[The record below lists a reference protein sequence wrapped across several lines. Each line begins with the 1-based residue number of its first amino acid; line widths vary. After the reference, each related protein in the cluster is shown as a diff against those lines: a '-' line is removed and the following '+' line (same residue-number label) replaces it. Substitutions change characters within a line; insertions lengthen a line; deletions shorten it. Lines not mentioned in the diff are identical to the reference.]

1 MKIINHFALLL
12 LFGCAVSCTQPE
24 NSISNES
31 IGIIPLPSTYE
42 LKPGTF
48 YITGQSSIGID
59 KSDPE
64 MTALANYFNE
74 EISDATGFSLP
85 VNNSGTIIFQL
96 GEHKELGEEG
106 YQLSISADQLI
117 LSAYKHHGIFNGIQ
131 SVLQLLPPEI
141 KSKTVQADAT
151 WSINCIEVTDKPQFA
166 WRGLMLDVSRHFFTK
181 QEVKKFIDQM
191 AEYKYNVF
199 HWHLTDDQGWR
210 LEVKSLP
217 RLTAIGAWRAP
228 RVGNWWEREP
238 QLPTDS
244 LSYGGYYTTED
255 IREIVE
261 YAQQRY
267 VTIVPE
273 IDIPGHSMAALS
285 AYPEI
290 SCTGGPFHVN
300 VGNTFYTEIENSLC
314 AGNEQTF
321 EVLDSVFAEVARLF
335 PSPYIHIGGDECY
348 KGFWEKCPKCKMRMQ
363 KEHLKNLE
371 ELQSYF
377 VKRVAAMVQKR
388 GKQVIGWDEIL
399 EGGLAPEAIVMSWR
413 GMKGGIEAAKQ
424 GHSVIMTPTDH
435 CYLDFYQGDPTVEPN
450 TYSMLRLQ
458 DCYKYQLIPDSVD
471 ASLIMGGQGNLW
483 TESVPHYRQV
493 EYMIW
498 PRALAISETL
508 WTDARLRNWKF
519 FVNRVEQQFERFD
532 RSGVNYARSIYDPI
546 IYPHWDK
553 EHQLKI
559 AMKTEIEGLSLF
571 YTFDNTIPDIYS
583 NMYTDTLSI
592 PQNASMLRVAA
603 YKGQEQAGR
612 LIDITI
618 DALKKRAAEGEN
630 KKKEIK
636 NKKKKFKKKKKICKT
651 Y

>member
-106 YQLSISADQLI
+106 YQLSISSDQLI

-300 VGNTFYTEIENSLC
+300 VGNTFYTKIENSLC

-348 KGFWEKCPKCKMRMQ
+348 KGFWEKCSKCKMRMQ

-399 EGGLAPEAIVMSWR
+399 EGGLAPETIVMSWR

-553 EHQLKI
+553 ERQLKI

-571 YTFDNTIPDIYS
+571 YTFDNTIPDIHS

-592 PQNASMLRVAA
+592 PKNASMLRVAA

-618 DALKKRAAEGEN
+618 DALKKRAAEGE
-630 KKKEIK
+630 KK
-636 NKKKKFKKKKKICKT
+636 
-651 Y
+651 

>member
-553 EHQLKI
+553 ERQLKI

-583 NMYTDTLSI
+583 NMYTDPLSI

-618 DALKKRAAEGEN
+618 DALKKRAAEGE
-630 KKKEIK
+630 KK
-636 NKKKKFKKKKKICKT
+636 
-651 Y
+651 

>member
-1 MKIINHFALLL
+1 MKKHHLLGVIL
-12 LFGCAVSCTQPE
+12 LCSGLFSCSSGVIQQANYE
-24 NSISNES
+24 V
-31 IGIIPLPSTYE
+31 IPLPQEIKITTGNFVLNDRTSIVYPKDNKE
-42 LKPGTF
+42 MQQNANLLAEYIHQMSGKKLKVTDEPVTSNAIILATGLNADNAEAYQLKVTQDNVTITGTSEAGTF
-48 YITGQSSIGID
+48 YGIQTLR
-59 KSDPE
+59 K
-64 MTALANYFNE
+64 
-74 EISDATGFSLP
+74 SLP
-85 VNNSGTIIFQL
+85 ITNKGD
-96 GEHKELGEEG
+96 
-106 YQLSISADQLI
+106 IS
-117 LSAYKHHGIFNGIQ
+117 
-131 SVLQLLPPEI
+131 LPAAEI
-141 KSKTVQADAT
+141 NDYPRFSY
-151 WSINCIEVTDKPQFA
+151 
-166 WRGLMLDVSRHFFTK
+166 RGVHLDVSRHFFPADS
-181 QEVKKFIDQM
+181 VKHFIDMM
-191 AEYKYNVF
+191 ALHNINRL

-217 RLTAIGAWRAP
+217 KLTAIGAWRAP

-300 VGNTFYTEIENSLC
+300 VGNTFYTKIENSLC

-348 KGFWEKCPKCKMRMQ
+348 KGFWEKCPKCKIRMQ

-553 EHQLKI
+553 ERQLKI

-592 PQNASMLRVAA
+592 PKNASMLRVAA

-618 DALKKRAAEGEN
+618 DALKKRAAEGE
-630 KKKEIK
+630 KK
-636 NKKKKFKKKKKICKT
+636 
-651 Y
+651 

>member
-106 YQLSISADQLI
+106 YQLSISSDQLI

-553 EHQLKI
+553 EHQLNI

-592 PQNASMLRVAA
+592 PKNASMLRVAA
-603 YKGQEQAGR
+603 YKRQEQAGR

-618 DALKKRAAEGEN
+618 DALKKRAAEGE
-630 KKKEIK
+630 KK
-636 NKKKKFKKKKKICKT
+636 
-651 Y
+651 

>member
-106 YQLSISADQLI
+106 YQLSISSDQLI

-300 VGNTFYTEIENSLC
+300 VGNTFYTKIENSLC

-348 KGFWEKCPKCKMRMQ
+348 KGFWEKCSKCKMRMQ

-399 EGGLAPEAIVMSWR
+399 EGGLAPETIVMSWR

-458 DCYKYQLIPDSVD
+458 DCYKSQLSPDSVD

-553 EHQLKI
+553 ERQLKI

-592 PQNASMLRVAA
+592 PKNASMLRVAA

-618 DALKKRAAEGEN
+618 DALKKRAAEGE
-630 KKKEIK
+630 KK
-636 NKKKKFKKKKKICKT
+636 
-651 Y
+651 

>member
-290 SCTGGPFHVN
+290 SCTGGPFYVN

-553 EHQLKI
+553 ERQLKI

-592 PQNASMLRVAA
+592 PKNASMLRVAA

-618 DALKKRAAEGEN
+618 DALKKRAAEGE
-630 KKKEIK
+630 KK
-636 NKKKKFKKKKKICKT
+636 
-651 Y
+651 

>member
-532 RSGVNYARSIYDPI
+532 QSGVNYARSIYDPI

-592 PQNASMLRVAA
+592 PKNASMLRVAA
-603 YKGQEQAGR
+603 YKRQEQAGR

-618 DALKKRAAEGEN
+618 DALKKRAAEGE
-630 KKKEIK
+630 KK
-636 NKKKKFKKKKKICKT
+636 
-651 Y
+651 

>member
-59 KSDPE
+59 MSDPE

-106 YQLSISADQLI
+106 YQLSISSDQLI

-300 VGNTFYTEIENSLC
+300 VGNTFYTKIENSLC

-348 KGFWEKCPKCKMRMQ
+348 KGFWEKCSKCKMRMQ

-399 EGGLAPEAIVMSWR
+399 EGGLAPETIVMSWR

-553 EHQLKI
+553 ERQLKI

-592 PQNASMLRVAA
+592 PKNASMLRVAA

-618 DALKKRAAEGEN
+618 DALKKRAAEGE
-630 KKKEIK
+630 KK
-636 NKKKKFKKKKKICKT
+636 
-651 Y
+651 

>member
-106 YQLSISADQLI
+106 YQLSISSDQLI

-217 RLTAIGAWRAP
+217 GLTAIGAWRAP

-300 VGNTFYTEIENSLC
+300 VGNTFYTKIENSLC

-348 KGFWEKCPKCKMRMQ
+348 KGFWEKCSKCKMRMQ

-399 EGGLAPEAIVMSWR
+399 EGGLAPETIVMSWR

-553 EHQLKI
+553 ERQLKI

-592 PQNASMLRVAA
+592 PENASMLRVAA

-618 DALKKRAAEGEN
+618 DALKKRAAEGE
-630 KKKEIK
+630 KK
-636 NKKKKFKKKKKICKT
+636 
-651 Y
+651 

>member
-106 YQLSISADQLI
+106 YQLSISSDQLI

-217 RLTAIGAWRAP
+217 RLAAIGAWRAP

-300 VGNTFYTEIENSLC
+300 VGNTFYTKIENSLC

-348 KGFWEKCPKCKMRMQ
+348 KGFWEKCSKCKMRMQ

-399 EGGLAPEAIVMSWR
+399 EGGLAPETIVMSWR

-553 EHQLKI
+553 ERQLKI

-592 PQNASMLRVAA
+592 PKNASMLRVAA

-618 DALKKRAAEGEN
+618 DALKKRAAEGE
-630 KKKEIK
+630 KK
-636 NKKKKFKKKKKICKT
+636 
-651 Y
+651 

>member
-553 EHQLKI
+553 ERQLKI

-618 DALKKRAAEGEN
+618 DALKKKAAEGE
-630 KKKEIK
+630 KK
-636 NKKKKFKKKKKICKT
+636 
-651 Y
+651 

>member
-399 EGGLAPEAIVMSWR
+399 EGGLAPEAIVMPWR

-553 EHQLKI
+553 ERQLKI

-592 PQNASMLRVAA
+592 PKNASMLRIAA

-618 DALKKRAAEGEN
+618 DVLKKRAAEGE
-630 KKKEIK
+630 KK
-636 NKKKKFKKKKKICKT
+636 
-651 Y
+651 

>member
-106 YQLSISADQLI
+106 YQLSISSDQLI

-399 EGGLAPEAIVMSWR
+399 EGGLAPETIVMSWR

-553 EHQLKI
+553 ERQLKI

-583 NMYTDTLSI
+583 NMYTDTLYI
-592 PQNASMLRVAA
+592 PKNASMLRVAA

-618 DALKKRAAEGEN
+618 DALKKRAAEGE
-630 KKKEIK
+630 KK
-636 NKKKKFKKKKKICKT
+636 
-651 Y
+651 

>member
-553 EHQLKI
+553 ERQLKI

-618 DALKKRAAEGEN
+618 DALKKRAAEGE
-630 KKKEIK
+630 KK
-636 NKKKKFKKKKKICKT
+636 
-651 Y
+651 

>member
-74 EISDATGFSLP
+74 EINDATGFSLP

-106 YQLSISADQLI
+106 YQLSISSDQLI

-399 EGGLAPEAIVMSWR
+399 EGGLAPETIVMSWR

-553 EHQLKI
+553 ERQLKI
-559 AMKTEIEGLSLF
+559 AMKTEIERLSLF

-592 PQNASMLRVAA
+592 PKNASMLRVAA

-618 DALKKRAAEGEN
+618 DALKKRAAEGE
-630 KKKEIK
+630 KK
-636 NKKKKFKKKKKICKT
+636 
-651 Y
+651 

>member
-106 YQLSISADQLI
+106 YQLSISSDQLI

-217 RLTAIGAWRAP
+217 GLTAIGAWRAP

-300 VGNTFYTEIENSLC
+300 VGNTFYTKIENSLC

-348 KGFWEKCPKCKMRMQ
+348 KGFWEKCSKCKMRMQ

-399 EGGLAPEAIVMSWR
+399 EGGLAPETIVMSWR

-483 TESVPHYRQV
+483 TESVPHYRQE

-553 EHQLKI
+553 ERQLKI

-592 PQNASMLRVAA
+592 PKNASMLRVAA

-618 DALKKRAAEGEN
+618 DALKKRAAEGE
-630 KKKEIK
+630 KK
-636 NKKKKFKKKKKICKT
+636 
-651 Y
+651 

>member
-106 YQLSISADQLI
+106 YQLSISSDQLI

-300 VGNTFYTEIENSLC
+300 VGNTFYTKIENSLC

-399 EGGLAPEAIVMSWR
+399 EGGLAPETIVMSWR

-553 EHQLKI
+553 ERQLKI

-592 PQNASMLRVAA
+592 PKNASMLRVAA

-618 DALKKRAAEGEN
+618 DALKKRAAEGE
-630 KKKEIK
+630 KK
-636 NKKKKFKKKKKICKT
+636 
-651 Y
+651 

>member
-217 RLTAIGAWRAP
+217 KLTAIGAWRAP

-413 GMKGGIEAAKQ
+413 GMKGGIEAVKQ

-553 EHQLKI
+553 ERQLKI

-618 DALKKRAAEGEN
+618 DALKKRAAEGE
-630 KKKEIK
+630 KK
-636 NKKKKFKKKKKICKT
+636 
-651 Y
+651 

>member
-12 LFGCAVSCTQPE
+12 LFGCACSCTQPE

-106 YQLSISADQLI
+106 YQLSISSDQLI

-300 VGNTFYTEIENSLC
+300 VGNTFYTKIENSLC

-348 KGFWEKCPKCKMRMQ
+348 KGFWEKCSKCKMRMQ

-399 EGGLAPEAIVMSWR
+399 EGGLAPETIVMSWR

-553 EHQLKI
+553 ERQLKI

-592 PQNASMLRVAA
+592 PKNASMLRVAA

-618 DALKKRAAEGEN
+618 DALKKRAAEGE
-630 KKKEIK
+630 KK
-636 NKKKKFKKKKKICKT
+636 
-651 Y
+651 

>member
-1 MKIINHFALLL
+1 MKIINHLALLL

-106 YQLSISADQLI
+106 YQLSISSDQLI

-300 VGNTFYTEIENSLC
+300 VGNTFYTKIENSLC

-348 KGFWEKCPKCKMRMQ
+348 KGFWEKCSKCKMRMQ

-399 EGGLAPEAIVMSWR
+399 EGGLAPETIVMSWR

-553 EHQLKI
+553 ERQLKI

-592 PQNASMLRVAA
+592 PKNASMLRVAA

-618 DALKKRAAEGEN
+618 DALKKRAAEGE
-630 KKKEIK
+630 KK
-636 NKKKKFKKKKKICKT
+636 
-651 Y
+651 

>member
-48 YITGQSSIGID
+48 YITGQSSVGID

-399 EGGLAPEAIVMSWR
+399 EGGLAPETIVMSWR

-553 EHQLKI
+553 EHRLKI

-592 PQNASMLRVAA
+592 PKNASMLRVAA

-618 DALKKRAAEGEN
+618 DTLKKRAAEGE
-630 KKKEIK
+630 KK
-636 NKKKKFKKKKKICKT
+636 
-651 Y
+651 

>member
-106 YQLSISADQLI
+106 YQLSISSDQLI

-300 VGNTFYTEIENSLC
+300 VGNTFYTKIENSLC

-348 KGFWEKCPKCKMRMQ
+348 KGFWEKCSKCKMRMQ

-399 EGGLAPEAIVMSWR
+399 EGGLAQETIVMSWR

-553 EHQLKI
+553 ERQLKI

-592 PQNASMLRVAA
+592 PKNASMLRVAA

-618 DALKKRAAEGEN
+618 DALKKRAAEGE
-630 KKKEIK
+630 KK
-636 NKKKKFKKKKKICKT
+636 
-651 Y
+651 

>member
-106 YQLSISADQLI
+106 YQLSISSDQLI

-300 VGNTFYTEIENSLC
+300 VGNTFYTKIENSLC

-348 KGFWEKCPKCKMRMQ
+348 KGFWEKCSKCKMRMQ

-377 VKRVAAMVQKR
+377 IKRVANMVQKR

-399 EGGLAPEAIVMSWR
+399 EGGLAPETIVMSWR

-553 EHQLKI
+553 ERQLKI

-592 PQNASMLRVAA
+592 PKNASMLRVAA

-618 DALKKRAAEGEN
+618 DALKKRAAEGE
-630 KKKEIK
+630 KK
-636 NKKKKFKKKKKICKT
+636 
-651 Y
+651 

>member
-106 YQLSISADQLI
+106 YQLSISSDQLI

-300 VGNTFYTEIENSLC
+300 VGNTFYTKIENSLC

-348 KGFWEKCPKCKMRMQ
+348 KGFWEKCSKCKMRMQ

-399 EGGLAPEAIVMSWR
+399 EGGLAPETIVMSWR

-553 EHQLKI
+553 ERQLKI

-583 NMYTDTLSI
+583 NMYTDTLST
-592 PQNASMLRVAA
+592 PKNASMLRVAA

-618 DALKKRAAEGEN
+618 DALKKRAAEGE
-630 KKKEIK
+630 KK
-636 NKKKKFKKKKKICKT
+636 
-651 Y
+651 

>member
-106 YQLSISADQLI
+106 YQLSISSDQLI

-300 VGNTFYTEIENSLC
+300 VGNTFYTKIENSLC

-348 KGFWEKCPKCKMRMQ
+348 KGFWEKCSKCKMRMQ

-399 EGGLAPEAIVMSWR
+399 EGGLAPETIVMSWR

-553 EHQLKI
+553 ERQLKI

-571 YTFDNTIPDIYS
+571 YTFDNTIPDVYS
-583 NMYTDTLSI
+583 NMYTDTLSV
-592 PQNASMLRVAA
+592 PKNASMLRVVT
-603 YKGQEQAGR
+603 YKGQTQAGR
-612 LIDITI
+612 QVDVTI
-618 DALKKRAAEGEN
+618 EELKKRVTE
-630 KKKEIK
+630 
-636 NKKKKFKKKKKICKT
+636 
-651 Y
+651 

>member
-106 YQLSISADQLI
+106 YQLSISSDQLI

-228 RVGNWWEREP
+228 RVGIWWEREP

-300 VGNTFYTEIENSLC
+300 VGNTFYTKIENSLC

-348 KGFWEKCPKCKMRMQ
+348 KGFWEKCSKCKMRMQ

-399 EGGLAPEAIVMSWR
+399 EGGLAPETIVMSWR

-553 EHQLKI
+553 ERQLKI

-592 PQNASMLRVAA
+592 PKNASMLRVAA

-618 DALKKRAAEGEN
+618 DALKKRAAEGE
-630 KKKEIK
+630 KK
-636 NKKKKFKKKKKICKT
+636 
-651 Y
+651 

>member
-106 YQLSISADQLI
+106 YQLSISSDQLI

-217 RLTAIGAWRAP
+217 GLTAIGAWRAP

-300 VGNTFYTEIENSLC
+300 VGNTFYTKIENSLC

-348 KGFWEKCPKCKMRMQ
+348 KGFWEKCSKCKMRMQ

-399 EGGLAPEAIVMSWR
+399 EGGLAPETIVMSWR

-458 DCYKYQLIPDSVD
+458 DCYKYQLIPDSVA

-553 EHQLKI
+553 ERQLKI

-592 PQNASMLRVAA
+592 PKNASMLRVAA

-618 DALKKRAAEGEN
+618 DALKKRAAEGE
-630 KKKEIK
+630 KK
-636 NKKKKFKKKKKICKT
+636 
-651 Y
+651 

>member
-106 YQLSISADQLI
+106 YQLSISSDQLI

-300 VGNTFYTEIENSLC
+300 VGNTFYTKIENSLC

-348 KGFWEKCPKCKMRMQ
+348 KGFWEKCSKCKMRMQ

-399 EGGLAPEAIVMSWR
+399 EGGLAPETIVMSWR

-458 DCYKYQLIPDSVD
+458 DCYKYQLSPDSVD

-553 EHQLKI
+553 ERQLKI

-592 PQNASMLRVAA
+592 PKNASMLRVAA

-618 DALKKRAAEGEN
+618 DALKKRAAEGE
-630 KKKEIK
+630 KK
-636 NKKKKFKKKKKICKT
+636 
-651 Y
+651 

>member
-106 YQLSISADQLI
+106 YQLSISSDQLI

-217 RLTAIGAWRAP
+217 GLTAIGAWRAP

-300 VGNTFYTEIENSLC
+300 VGNTFYTKIENSLC

-348 KGFWEKCPKCKMRMQ
+348 KGFWEKCSKCKMRMQ

-399 EGGLAPEAIVMSWR
+399 EGGLAPETIVMSWR

-553 EHQLKI
+553 ERQLKI

-592 PQNASMLRVAA
+592 PKNASMLRVAA

-618 DALKKRAAEGEN
+618 DALKKRAAEGE
-630 KKKEIK
+630 KK
-636 NKKKKFKKKKKICKT
+636 
-651 Y
+651 

>member
-106 YQLSISADQLI
+106 YQLSISSDQLI

-217 RLTAIGAWRAP
+217 RLPAIGAWRAP

-290 SCTGGPFHVN
+290 SCTGGPFYVN

-553 EHQLKI
+553 ERQLKI

-592 PQNASMLRVAA
+592 PKNASMLRVAA

-618 DALKKRAAEGEN
+618 DALKKRAAEGE
-630 KKKEIK
+630 KK
-636 NKKKKFKKKKKICKT
+636 
-651 Y
+651 

>member
-85 VNNSGTIIFQL
+85 VNNSGTIILQL

-106 YQLSISADQLI
+106 YQLSISSDQLI

-166 WRGLMLDVSRHFFTK
+166 WRGLMLDISRHFCTK

-300 VGNTFYTEIENSLC
+300 VGNTFYTKIENSLC

-335 PSPYIHIGGDECY
+335 PSPYIQIGGDECY
-348 KGFWEKCPKCKMRMQ
+348 KGFWEKCSKCKMRMQ

-399 EGGLAPEAIVMSWR
+399 EGGLAPETIVMSWR

-553 EHQLKI
+553 ERQLKI

-592 PQNASMLRVAA
+592 PKNASMLRVAA

-618 DALKKRAAEGEN
+618 DALKKRAAEGE
-630 KKKEIK
+630 KK
-636 NKKKKFKKKKKICKT
+636 
-651 Y
+651 

>member
-85 VNNSGTIIFQL
+85 VNISGTIIFQL

-106 YQLSISADQLI
+106 YQLSISSDQLI

-300 VGNTFYTEIENSLC
+300 VGNTFYTKIENSLC

-348 KGFWEKCPKCKMRMQ
+348 KGFWEKCSKCKMRMQ

-399 EGGLAPEAIVMSWR
+399 EGGLAPETIVMSWR

-553 EHQLKI
+553 ERQLKI

-592 PQNASMLRVAA
+592 PKNASMLRVAA

-618 DALKKRAAEGEN
+618 DALKKRAAEGE
-630 KKKEIK
+630 KK
-636 NKKKKFKKKKKICKT
+636 
-651 Y
+651 

>member
-96 GEHKELGEEG
+96 GEHKKLGEEG
-106 YQLSISADQLI
+106 YQLSISSDQLI

-131 SVLQLLPPEI
+131 SVFQLLPPEI

-399 EGGLAPEAIVMSWR
+399 EGGLAPETIVMSWR

-553 EHQLKI
+553 ERQLKI

-592 PQNASMLRVAA
+592 PKNASMLRVAA

-618 DALKKRAAEGEN
+618 DALKKRAAEGE
-630 KKKEIK
+630 KK
-636 NKKKKFKKKKKICKT
+636 
-651 Y
+651 

>member
-435 CYLDFYQGDPTVEPN
+435 SYLDFYQGDPTVEPN

-553 EHQLKI
+553 ERQLKI

-592 PQNASMLRVAA
+592 PKNASMLRIAA

-618 DALKKRAAEGEN
+618 DVLKKRAAEGE
-630 KKKEIK
+630 KK
-636 NKKKKFKKKKKICKT
+636 
-651 Y
+651 

>member
-106 YQLSISADQLI
+106 YQLSISSDQLI

-300 VGNTFYTEIENSLC
+300 VGNTFYTKIENSLC

-348 KGFWEKCPKCKMRMQ
+348 KGFWEKCSKCKMRMQ

-399 EGGLAPEAIVMSWR
+399 EGGLAPETIVMSWR

-553 EHQLKI
+553 ERQLKI

-583 NMYTDTLSI
+583 KMYTDTLSI
-592 PQNASMLRVAA
+592 PKNASMLRVAA

-618 DALKKRAAEGEN
+618 DALKKRAAEGE
-630 KKKEIK
+630 KK
-636 NKKKKFKKKKKICKT
+636 
-651 Y
+651 

>member
-85 VNNSGTIIFQL
+85 VSNSGTIIFQL

-106 YQLSISADQLI
+106 YQLSISSDQLI

-300 VGNTFYTEIENSLC
+300 VGNTFYTKIENSLC

-553 EHQLKI
+553 ERQLKI

-592 PQNASMLRVAA
+592 PKNASMLRVAA

-618 DALKKRAAEGEN
+618 DALKKRAAEGE
-630 KKKEIK
+630 KK
-636 NKKKKFKKKKKICKT
+636 
-651 Y
+651 

>member
-106 YQLSISADQLI
+106 YQLSISSDQLI

-217 RLTAIGAWRAP
+217 GLTAIGAWRAP

-300 VGNTFYTEIENSLC
+300 VGNTFYTKIENSLC

-348 KGFWEKCPKCKMRMQ
+348 KGFWEKCSKCKMRMQ

-399 EGGLAPEAIVMSWR
+399 EGGLAPETIVMSWR

-553 EHQLKI
+553 ERQLKI

-592 PQNASMLRVAA
+592 PKNASMLRVAA

-618 DALKKRAAEGEN
+618 NALKKRAAEGE
-630 KKKEIK
+630 KK
-636 NKKKKFKKKKKICKT
+636 
-651 Y
+651 

>member
-106 YQLSISADQLI
+106 YQLSISSDQLI

-131 SVLQLLPPEI
+131 SVFQLLPPEI

-399 EGGLAPEAIVMSWR
+399 EGGLAPETIVMSWR

-553 EHQLKI
+553 ERQLKI

-592 PQNASMLRVAA
+592 PKNASMLRVAA

-618 DALKKRAAEGEN
+618 DALKKRAAEGE
-630 KKKEIK
+630 KK
-636 NKKKKFKKKKKICKT
+636 
-651 Y
+651 